1 MIMAFHLNFDHKKL
15 DNIQVIISDIIKVKR
30 HNKSGINILALI
42 IFGFDQEI
50 KAIIEASLT
59 PIPPGRPKDIKP
71 SK

>member
-1 MIMAFHLNFDHKKL
+1 M
-15 DNIQVIISDIIKVKR
+15 SEIIKVKR
-30 HNKSGINILALI
+30 HNKSGMNIFALI
-42 IFGFDQEI
+42 IFGFDQET